1 MRPHHHPSPPPLEGK
16 ASELKIPTRLVV
28 KRLFGFLAPFKL
40 HMLVLVVLVI
50 VNTLTNLASPIVL
63 KSAIDDYVVK
73 GNLHGLL
80 GIFAI
85 YLGLV
90 VIGWATMVGRSYL
103 VGLIGNKFVY
113 KLREKV
119 FNHIQDLSTSFF
131 SKTRAG
137 DIISRIV
144 NDVSTLRDTFVWGF
158 LSLLGDTLT
167 LVGVIAAM
175 FAMSVQLTLVT
186 LSVIPLLV
194 LIAYIFG
201 GPLKRAYLQVRQ
213 KISDVSTRVQEIVSG
228 VRVIQAY
235 TREEDAVRAFQ
246 KVSHETFE
254 ASMRAV
260 KVVTI
265 FFFLLPIVF
274 SLGST
279 IVLWYGG
286 YLASV
291 GGVTIGVLVA
301 FTSYVNFFFRP
312 IMTLMGFYDS
322 LQGALAA
329 ASRVFYLLDVE
340 PEIKDAPGAI
350 EVSRARGEIVLDHVY
365 FEYEPGQ
372 PVLRDICLHIRPGE
386 RIAIVGPTG
395 AGKTTL
401 VSLIARFYDVTRGR
415 ILLDGLDVR
424 KITQRS
430 LRRQIGF
437 VPQETFLFPGTV
449 RENIRIGRPDATD
462 EEVEEVCRKLGIHE
476 FISRLPNGYETQV
489 GEQGIGLSTGQK
501 QLISIA
507 RCMIRDPPILILD
520 EAMYSVDPYTEILIE
535 RALSQ
540 LMAGRTT
547 IIIAHRLSMARIA
560 DRIVVLEGGRVV
572 EEGTH
577 EELMARKGTYY
588 KLYMTQMG
596 EALITPSLR
605 VRMKQD
611 D

>member
-1 MRPHHHPSPPPLEGK
+1 M
-16 ASELKIPTRLVV
+16 
-28 KRLFGFLAPFKL
+28 
-40 HMLVLVVLVI
+40 
-50 VNTLTNLASPIVL
+50 
-63 KSAIDDYVVK
+63 
-73 GNLHGLL
+73 
-80 GIFAI
+80 
-85 YLGLV
+85 
-90 VIGWATMVGRSYL
+90 
-103 VGLIGNKFVY
+103 
-113 KLREKV
+113 
-119 FNHIQDLSTSFF
+119 
-131 SKTRAG
+131 
-137 DIISRIV
+137 
-144 NDVSTLRDTFVWGF
+144 
-158 LSLLGDTLT
+158 
-167 LVGVIAAM
+167 
-175 FAMSVQLTLVT
+175 
-186 LSVIPLLV
+186 
-194 LIAYIFG
+194 
-201 GPLKRAYLQVRQ
+201 
-213 KISDVSTRVQEIVSG
+213 
-228 VRVIQAY
+228 
-235 TREEDAVRAFQ
+235 
-246 KVSHETFE
+246 
-254 ASMRAV
+254 
-260 KVVTI
+260 
-265 FFFLLPIVF
+265 
-274 SLGST
+274 
-279 IVLWYGG
+279 
-286 YLASV
+286 
-291 GGVTIGVLVA
+291 
-301 FTSYVNFFFRP
+301 
-312 IMTLMGFYDS
+312 
-322 LQGALAA
+322 
-329 ASRVFYLLDVE
+329 
-340 PEIKDAPGAI
+340 
-350 EVSRARGEIVLDHVY
+350 LDHVY

-372 PVLRDICLHIRPGE
+372 PVLRDVCLHIRPGE

-415 ILLDGLDVR
+415 ILLDGLDIR

-605 VRMKQD
+605 VRVKQD